1 MTNPH
6 QHLHQRPFERVRV
19 PHPGQSGSE
28 DTKPSSA
35 IIPARYSLVV
45 AGKLNFPQPPQSCRI
60 VTERDTYREELREMA
75 NKTAMQVMKVLHRQ
89 ANPTATTRGTPAQ
102 EAKRLNKSRRLALA
116 NATAMLS
123 KLNRAAVTETATTI
137 QAMTDDAQVLLDAA
151 TGFQELIDDIPNGR
165 QLAA

>member
-1 MTNPH
+1 
-6 QHLHQRPFERVRV
+6 
-19 PHPGQSGSE
+19 
-28 DTKPSSA
+28 
-35 IIPARYSLVV
+35 
-45 AGKLNFPQPPQSCRI
+45 
-60 VTERDTYREELREMA
+60 MA

-89 ANPTATTRGTPAQ
+89 ANPNATTRGTPAQ